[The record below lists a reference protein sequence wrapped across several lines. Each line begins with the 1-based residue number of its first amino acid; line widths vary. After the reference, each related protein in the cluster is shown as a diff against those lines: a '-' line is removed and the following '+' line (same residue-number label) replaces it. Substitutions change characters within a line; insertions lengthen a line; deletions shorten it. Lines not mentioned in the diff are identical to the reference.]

1 MLNHNDDSGA
11 LIQVV
16 VTGTVNFDIEVTAA
30 KRMYIEDGTALWSH
44 TTTSALVNASG
55 SILGQLE
62 PHVTAARLTV
72 NSYTDG
78 VLLTVHVSESS
89 IQ

>member
-1 MLNHNDDSGA
+1 

-16 VTGTVNFDIEVTAA
+16 VTGTVNYDIEVTAA
-30 KRMYIEDGTALWSH
+30 ERAYIVDGTALWSH
-44 TTTSALVNASG
+44 TTTAALVNATG

-72 NSYTDG
+72 NSYTDT
-78 VLLTVHVSESS
+78 LALTIYVSESS
-89 IQ
+89 LER